1 MHTISVVGLGPG
13 HLDEMPLKV
22 YRKIKESNKL
32 YVRTADHPA
41 VGELEAEGIE
51 IISFDSVYEALDEQ
65 FEDVYTQIVS
75 ELGQNVRETDILYGV
90 PGHPMVAEKTV
101 QLLLESDLKVDIIG
115 GKSFIDDLFQAVEA
129 DPVEGFQLIDGLD
142 FSIDTLATNQHLVIM
157 QVFNSLVAGNVKLSL
172 MAIYP
177 DEHQVALVSAAG
189 SAEEMIEWVP
199 LYEID
204 RFEGVNNLLSIYVPP
219 LADKEDMRTF
229 AKALEV
235 TDRLFSDE
243 NGDIWANTQTNDSLI
258 PYLEEE
264 AEELKEAV
272 KADDI
277 DEIINELGDILL
289 QILFH
294 TAIGEK
300 SGYFTIEDVIE
311 SYNKKMY
318 HRVPHVFSNDS
329 AHSIEEAENNWQRR
343 KNEEGD
349 L

>member
-1 MHTISVVGLGPG
+1 MRTVSVVGLGPG
-13 HLDEMPLKV
+13 HLDEIPLKV
-22 YRKIKESNKL
+22 YRKIKDSNKI

-41 VGELEAEGIE
+41 VGELKAEGVDV
-51 IISFDSVYEALDEQ
+51 ISFDRVYEALDEQ

-75 ELGQNVRETDILYGV
+75 ELGQLVKDSDILYAV

-101 QLLLESDLKVDIIG
+101 QLLLESNLKVDVIG

-157 QVFNSLVAGNVKLSL
+157 QVFNSFVAGNVKLSL

-177 DEHQVALVSAAG
+177 DEHEVALVSAAG
-189 SAEEMIEWVP
+189 SAEEAIEWIP

-219 LADKEDMRTF
+219 LEANEGMRTF

-235 TDRLFSDE
+235 TDRLFSDIK
-243 NGDIWANTQTNDSLI
+243 GDAWANTQTHESLI

-272 KADDI
+272 QADDI
-277 DEIINELGDILL
+277 DEMINELGDILL
-289 QILFH
+289 QVLFH
-294 TAIGEK
+294 TAVGEK
-300 SGYFTIEDVIE
+300 NGYFTIEDVIE
-311 SYNKKMY
+311 SYNQKMY
-318 HRVPHVFSNDS
+318 HRVPQVFSDES
-329 AHSIEEAENNWQRR
+329 AHSIEEAEVNWQKR